1 MSIELVDVVKLLE
14 KQQELT
20 TLRIKNKIDT
30 CMNNNIDCSTED
42 RIAYMTAVMA
52 LKELRVELIDDY
64 IGTLKLINR

>member
-1 MSIELVDVVKLLE
+1 MSIELADVVELLE
-14 KQQELT
+14 TQHKLT
-20 TLRIKNKIDT
+20 MLRIKNKIDI

-52 LKELRVELIDDY
+52 LKELRVGLIDDF